1 MIINERNKTTVPRAF
16 YPSDY
21 KHMSDQGYTGKGWQ
35 NYQESPYKEYQRR
48 LEDAART
55 GTENNKQDPR
65 T

>member
-21 KHMSDQGYTGKGWQ
+21 KNMSNQGYVGKGWQ

-48 LEDAART
+48 LASVTRT
-55 GTENNKQDPR
+55 GTTNNKKDS
-65 T
+65 